1 MQLLAFC
8 NGVPISEVLIEFKS
22 LNVTSEKACVIV
34 TNIVEIFGFNLHI
47 NVLN

>member
-1 MQLLAFC
+1 MEYQFRKF
-8 NGVPISEVLIEFKS
+8 SIEFKS

-34 TNIVEIFGFNLHI
+34 TSIVEIFGFNLHI